1 MTQAQLNRAVSQA
14 TGDDCEVIARHGF
27 SLVEDESPV
36 QEDDLL
42 ALITDW
48 QQLDADREAAT
59 QSQSQFTSVA

>member
-59 QSQSQFTSVA
+59 QRQAPSASVA